1 MMFLLPYA
9 IVAMTTALVLYSIG
23 VWSERLAKH
32 LKPWHLLF
40 FWSGLLFDSAG
51 TEMMHL
57 IAGGQFVMTLHSMTG
72 AIALVLMAAHAFWA
86 TVVLWRKDEKALH
99 MFHHLSLVVWVLW
112 LIPYGTGVV
121 LNSGLIH

>member
-23 VWSERLAKH
+23 VWSERLARH
-32 LKPWHLLF
+32 LKPWHLIF

-57 IAGGQFVMTLHSMTG
+57 IAGGQFVMSLHSLTG
-72 AIALVLMAAHAFWA
+72 AVALVLMAAHALWA
-86 TVVLWRKDEKALH
+86 TVVLWRKEEKALRT
-99 MFHHLSLVVWVLW
+99 FHHLSLVVWLLW
-112 LIPYGTGVV
+112 LIPYGTGVI

>member
-1 MMFLLPYA
+1 MSLLPFA
-9 IVAMTTALVLYSIG
+9 IIAMTVALILYTIG

-40 FWSGLLFDSAG
+40 FWGGLLFDSAG

-57 IAGGQFVMTLHSMTG
+57 LAGGRFDLSLHSMTG
-72 AIALVLMAAHAFWA
+72 AVALLLMAAHALWA
-86 TVVLWRKDEKALH
+86 TIVLLRNRKQEVEN
-99 MFHHLSLVVWVLW
+99 FHRLSLLVWIFW

-121 LNSGLIH
+121 LNSGLLR